1 MTQTHRTATASA
13 QLSAERTFLT
23 QAAARQLMENPVQV
37 TRGRVTRITL
47 IVPTFEAQN
56 RQRRHAYLVAHIPQ
70 ERVNELIQHLGT
82 LPEAQ
87 RGAFVRSYI
96 QANQQA
102 MISSYLGNRRARFR
116 FDAVVPGSVTSAPAP
131 QPARSPTPRRTS
143 SPPAERR
150 TPSPTPRRSTPPQ
163 VSASEPRER
172 PVPGPRPAPRVQL
185 PELPA
190 QVTGGNGTRTRPY
203 VVRLRAG
210 RSSRGVGSTEV
221 NFPIT
226 FTVGLGAGGS
236 STTRIYVQVHATAS
250 QLANS
255 RVNATSS
262 ELRTIIQA
270 CFARRAAER
279 SSRLE
284 STSRRDAL
292 RQIPRTVRAI
302 AQRAGEHDSDVREY
316 IQSH

>member
-1 MTQTHRTATASA
+1 MTQAHRTATASA
-13 QLSAERTFLT
+13 QLSAERTFMT

-37 TRGRVTRITL
+37 SRGRVTGITL
-47 IVPTFEAQN
+47 IVPTFENPN
-56 RQRRHAYLVAHIPQ
+56 RQRRHAYLVARISQ
-70 ERVNELIQHLGT
+70 ARANELLQHLGT

-102 MISSYLGNRRARFR
+102 MISSYLENRRARFR
-116 FDAVVPGSVTSAPAP
+116 FDAIAPGAVTATPAR
-131 QPARSPTPRRTS
+131 QPARSATPRRTTT
-143 SPPAERR
+143 PPEEQRAR
-150 TPSPTPRRSTPPQ
+150 SPTPRRSTPQPVEQ
-163 VSASEPRER
+163 PRER

-185 PELPA
+185 PALPS
-190 QVTGGNGTRTRPY
+190 QVTGGNGSRSRPY
-203 VVRLRAG
+203 IVRLRDG

-226 FTVGLGAGGS
+226 FRVGLGNGDT
-236 STTRIYVQVHATAS
+236 TTRVYVEVHATAS

-255 RVNATSS
+255 RISATAS
-262 ELRTIIQA
+262 ELRTVVQG
-270 CFARRAAER
+270 CLARRAAEQR
-279 SSRLE
+279 NRLE

-292 RQIPRTVRAI
+292 RQIPATVRAI
-302 AQRAGEHDSDVREY
+302 AQRAGQQDEDVQRY